1 MNAPDSP
8 IRKLRKLKWKA
19 FYGFLAWRFPTR
31 EWVFMNYGYDHP
43 ARALALA
50 PQDEGNRYFIQLYA
64 HTLSQ
69 AGVAA
74 PHDVLEVGC
83 GRGGGSEWIAR
94 TQGVK
99 SMTGLDLSANAVA
112 FCRAN
117 HRSPILTFRQG
128 DAESLPFADASFDVV
143 INVES
148 CHHYPS
154 LAAFFREVS
163 RVLRPGGHF
172 CVTSYWEAAQL
183 AHFRRE
189 LGAAHLELVGH
200 TDITSYVVNALKA
213 SDEGKTALIRRHA
226 PRYLRPMLRFFAAVE
241 GSEIHRGLTDGRL
254 TYVTSLM
261 RKPPAGVRAAG
272 AYPAADLGQAM
283 QGKTTVS

>member
-1 MNAPDSP
+1 MKGPRSP
-8 IRKLRKLKWKA
+8 MRKLRKMKWKT
-19 FYGFLAWRFPTR
+19 FYGFLAWRFPTP

-43 ARALALA
+43 AEALPLA

-64 HTLSQ
+64 HTLGQ
-69 AGVAA
+69 AGDAA
-74 PHDVLEVGC
+74 RRDVLEVGC

-99 SMTGLDLSANAVA
+99 SMTGMDLAASAVA

-117 HRSPILTFRQG
+117 HRSPALTFTQG
-128 DAESLPFADASFDVV
+128 DAESLPFADATFDAV

-154 LAAFFREVS
+154 PAAFFREVS

-172 CVTSYWEAAQL
+172 CVTTYWEEAQL
-183 AHFRRE
+183 ERFRRE
-189 LGAAHLELVGH
+189 LAAAHLEVVGH

-213 SDEGKTALIRRHA
+213 SDERKMALIRRHA
-226 PRYLRPMLRFFAAVE
+226 PRYLRPMLKFFAAVE
-241 GSEIHRGLTDGRL
+241 GSEIHRGLTEGRL
-254 TYVTSLM
+254 TYVTYVM
-261 RKPPAGVRAAG
+261 RKPPVACRALSA
-272 AYPAADLGQAM
+272 
-283 QGKTTVS
+283 